1 MINELDGKTILVTGG
16 TGSIGSEIVRQ
27 LLKTDAKSIIIFS
40 RDEIKHFLMKQ
51 KIRDERLHFVVGDVR
66 DYRSVQRIFTM
77 YNVDIIYNAS
87 AMKHVLV
94 CEDSPIESV
103 KTNILGTQNLV
114 DLAIKYNVSKMVT
127 ISTDKAANPVNVMGA
142 TKFIA
147 ERITLNGNNLSKNG
161 NIFAVV
167 RFGNVANSRG
177 SVIPVY
183 LQNLRDGKSLMV
195 ADPDVTRFI
204 MSISE
209 AVNLVLKASQIAQGE
224 EVFILKM
231 KAFRLGDLVEVM
243 INKIAPKLGLKEKID
258 TISIGLAPSEKLHEE
273 LTNEVETK
281 NLYEIDDLYVVLPD
295 NNRLYN
301 DYSPVALVD
310 YTSDDVDIL
319 NADEL
324 EKIVLELIP
333 YNSIRKNGVIRS
345 V

>member
-1 MINELDGKTILVTGG
+1 MDYGWLKKKTVLVTGG
-16 TGSIGSEIVRQ
+16 TGSIGSEIVKQ
-27 LLKTDAKSIIIFS
+27 LLKTDVACIIIFS

-51 KIRDERLHFVVGDVR
+51 TFRDERLHFVVGDVR
-66 DYRSVQRIFTM
+66 DFRSVQRIFTM

-103 KTNILGTQNLV
+103 KTNVLGTQNLV

-147 ERITLNGNNLSKNG
+147 ERITLNGNTLSKDS

-195 ADPDVTRFI
+195 SDPNVTRFI
-204 MSISE
+204 MSISD
-209 AVNLVLKASQIAQGE
+209 AVNLVLKASQIAQGG

-243 INKIAPKLGLKEKID
+243 INKIAPKLGIKEEID
-258 TISIGLAPSEKLHEE
+258 TISIGLAPSEKLNEE
-273 LTNEVETK
+273 LTNELETK
-281 NLYEIDDLYVVLPD
+281 YLYEIDDLYAVLPENKRLGKD
-295 NNRLYN
+295 NPLTT
-301 DYSPVALVD
+301 LVN
-310 YTSDDVDIL
+310 YTSDNVDML
-319 NADEL
+319 NANEL
-324 EKIVLELIP
+324 EKIVLELV
-333 YNSIRKNGVIRS
+333 Y
-345 V
+345 

>member
-1 MINELDGKTILVTGG
+1 MDYGWLKYKTVLVTGG
-16 TGSIGSEIVRQ
+16 TGSIGSEIVKQ
-27 LLKTDAKSIIIFS
+27 LLKTDVACIIIFS

-51 KIRDERLHFVVGDVR
+51 TFRDKRLHFVVGDVR
-66 DYRSVQRIFTM
+66 DFRSVQRIFTM

-103 KTNILGTQNLV
+103 KTNVLGTQNLV
-114 DLAIKYNVSKMVT
+114 YLAIKYNVSKMVT

-147 ERITLNGNNLSKNG
+147 ERITLNGNTLSKDS

-195 ADPDVTRFI
+195 SDPNVTRFI
-204 MSISE
+204 MSISD
-209 AVNLVLKASQIAQGE
+209 AVNLVLKASQIAQGG

-243 INKIAPKLGLKEKID
+243 INKIAPKLGIKEEID
-258 TISIGLAPSEKLHEE
+258 TISIGLASSEKLNEE
-273 LTNEVETK
+273 LTNEVESK
-281 NLYEIDDLYVVLPD
+281 NLYEIDDLYVVLPE
-295 NNRLYN
+295 NKLGYKG
-301 DYSPVALVD
+301 YLPVTLIN
-310 YTSDDVDIL
+310 YTSDDVDML

-324 EKIVLELIP
+324 EKIVLEFIP
-333 YNSIRKNGVIRS
+333 
-345 V
+345 

>member
-1 MINELDGKTILVTGG
+1 MINELDGKIILVTGG

-51 KIRDERLHFVVGDVR
+51 TIRDERLHFVVGDVR
-66 DYRSVQRIFTM
+66 DFRSVQRIFIM

-103 KTNILGTQNLV
+103 KTNVLGTQNLV

-142 TKFIA
+142 TKFIS
-147 ERITLNGNNLSKNG
+147 ERITLNGGKLSKG
-161 NIFAVV
+161 DQTFSVV

-195 ADPDVTRFI
+195 SDPNVTRFI
-204 MSISE
+204 MSISD
-209 AVNLVLKASQIAQGE
+209 AVNLVLKASQIAQGG

-243 INKIAPKLGLKEKID
+243 INRIAPKFGIKEKVE

-281 NLYEIDDLYVVLPD
+281 NLYEMDDLYAVLPE
-295 NNRLYN
+295 NKRLYKN
-301 DYSPVALVD
+301 YSPVRLVE
-310 YTSDDVDIL
+310 YTSDDVDML

-324 EKIVLELIP
+324 EKIVLEI
-333 YNSIRKNGVIRS
+333 VH
-345 V
+345 

>member
-1 MINELDGKTILVTGG
+1 MDYEWLKNKTVLVTGG
-16 TGSIGSEIVRQ
+16 TGSIGSEIVKQ
-27 LLKTDAKSIIIFS
+27 LLKTDVACIIIFS

-51 KIRDERLHFVVGDVR
+51 TFRDERLHFVVGDVR
-66 DYRSVQRIFTM
+66 DFRSVQRIFTM

-103 KTNILGTQNLV
+103 KTNVLGTQNIV

-147 ERITLNGNNLSKNG
+147 ERITLNGNKLLKDS

-195 ADPDVTRFI
+195 SDPNVTRFI
-204 MSISE
+204 MSISD
-209 AVNLVLKASQIAQGE
+209 AVNLVLKASQIAQGGE
-224 EVFILKM
+224 LFILKM

-243 INKIAPKLGLKEKID
+243 INKIAPMLGIKEEIE
-258 TISIGLAPSEKLHEE
+258 IVSIGLAPSEKLNEE

-281 NLYEIDDLYVVLPD
+281 YLYEIDDLYAVLPE
-295 NNRLYN
+295 NKHLSK
-301 DYSPVALVD
+301 DYLPTTLVN
-310 YTSDDVDIL
+310 YTSDDVDML
-319 NADEL
+319 NANEL
-324 EKIVLELIP
+324 EKIVLELV
-333 YNSIRKNGVIRS
+333 Y
-345 V
+345 

>member
-1 MINELDGKTILVTGG
+1 MDYGWLKYKTVLVTGG
-16 TGSIGSEIVRQ
+16 TGSIGSEIVKQ
-27 LLKTDAKSIIIFS
+27 LLKTDVACIIIFS

-51 KIRDERLHFVVGDVR
+51 TFRDKRLHFVVGDVR
-66 DYRSVQRIFTM
+66 DFRSVQRIFTM

-103 KTNILGTQNLV
+103 KTNVLGTQNLV
-114 DLAIKYNVSKMVT
+114 DLAIKYNISKMVT

-147 ERITLNGNNLSKNG
+147 ERITLNGNTLSKDS

-195 ADPDVTRFI
+195 SDPNVTRFI
-204 MSISE
+204 MSISD
-209 AVNLVLKASQIAQGE
+209 AANLVLKASQIAQGG

-243 INKIAPKLGLKEKID
+243 INKIAPKLGIKEEID
-258 TISIGLAPSEKLHEE
+258 TISIGLAPSEKLNEE
-273 LTNEVETK
+273 LTNEVESK
-281 NLYEIDDLYVVLPD
+281 NLYEIEDLYAVLPE
-295 NNRLYN
+295 NKLAYKGCL
-301 DYSPVALVD
+301 LVTLVN
-310 YTSDDVDIL
+310 YTSDEVDML

-333 YNSIRKNGVIRS
+333 LNSTRKDV
-345 V
+345 

>member
-1 MINELDGKTILVTGG
+1 MDYEWLKSKTALVTGG
-16 TGSIGSEIVRQ
+16 TGSIGSEIVNQ
-27 LLKTDAKSIIIFS
+27 LLKTDVACIVIFS

-103 KTNILGTQNLV
+103 KTNVLGTQNLV
-114 DLAIKYNVSKMVT
+114 DLAIKYNVGKMVT

-147 ERITLNGNNLSKNG
+147 ERITLNGNMPSKNS
-161 NIFAVV
+161 NVFAVV

-195 ADPDVTRFI
+195 SDPDVTRFI
-204 MSISE
+204 ISISD
-209 AVNLVLKASQIAQGE
+209 AVNLVLKASQIARGGE
-224 EVFILKM
+224 IFILKM

-243 INKIAPKLGLKEKID
+243 INKIAPKLGIKEKIE
-258 TISIGLAPSEKLHEE
+258 TMSIGLAPSEKLHEE

-281 NLYEIDDLYVVLPD
+281 SLYEIDDLYAVLPD
-295 NNRLYN
+295 NKTLYKNYLPVRL
-301 DYSPVALVD
+301 VE
-310 YTSDDVDIL
+310 YTSDDVDVL

-324 EKIVLELIP
+324 EKIVLELIH
-333 YNSIRKNGVIRS
+333 
-345 V
+345 

>member
-1 MINELDGKTILVTGG
+1 MINEFDGKTILVTGG

-27 LLKTDAKSIIIFS
+27 LLKTGAKSIIIFS

-51 KIRDERLHFVVGDVR
+51 TIRDERLHFVVGDVR
-66 DYRSVQRIFTM
+66 DYRSVQRIFTL

-103 KTNILGTQNLV
+103 KTNVLGAQNLV

-147 ERITLNGNNLSKNG
+147 ERITLNGNKLSKDG

-183 LQNLRDGKSLMV
+183 LQNLKDGKSLMI

-204 MSISE
+204 MSISD
-209 AVNLVLKASQIAQGE
+209 AVNLVLKASQIAQGG

-243 INKIAPKLGLKEKID
+243 INRIAPKLGIKEKIE

-281 NLYEIDDLYVVLPD
+281 NLYEIDDLYVVRPENKKLGKE
-295 NNRLYN
+295 YI
-301 DYSPVALVD
+301 PVTLVN
-310 YTSDDVDIL
+310 YTSDDVEML
-319 NADEL
+319 NATEL
-324 EKIVLELIP
+324 EKIVLEIAH
-333 YNSIRKNGVIRS
+333 
-345 V
+345 

>member
-1 MINELDGKTILVTGG
+1 MDYEWLKNKTVLVTGG
-16 TGSIGSEIVRQ
+16 TGSIGSEIVKQ
-27 LLKTDAKSIIIFS
+27 LLKTDVACIIIFS

-51 KIRDERLHFVVGDVR
+51 TFRDERLHFVVGDVR
-66 DYRSVQRIFTM
+66 DFRSVQRIFTM

-103 KTNILGTQNLV
+103 KTNVLGTQNIV

-147 ERITLNGNNLSKNG
+147 ERITLNGNKLLKDS

-195 ADPDVTRFI
+195 SDPNVTRFI
-204 MSISE
+204 MSISD
-209 AVNLVLKASQIAQGE
+209 AVNLVLKASQIAQGG

-243 INKIAPKLGLKEKID
+243 INKIAPMLGIKEEIE
-258 TISIGLAPSEKLHEE
+258 IVSIGLAPSEKLNEE

-281 NLYEIDDLYVVLPD
+281 YLYEIDDLYAVLPE
-295 NNRLYN
+295 NKHLSK
-301 DYSPVALVD
+301 DYLPTTLVN
-310 YTSDDVDIL
+310 YTSDDVDML
-319 NADEL
+319 NANEL
-324 EKIVLELIP
+324 EKIVLELV
-333 YNSIRKNGVIRS
+333 Y
-345 V
+345 